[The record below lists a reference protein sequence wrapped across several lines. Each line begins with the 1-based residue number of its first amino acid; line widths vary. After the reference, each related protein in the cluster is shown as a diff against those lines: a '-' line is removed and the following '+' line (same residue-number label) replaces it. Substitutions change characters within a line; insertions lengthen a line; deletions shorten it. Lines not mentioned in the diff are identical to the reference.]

1 MITTPHTLSHHQRH
15 LQWRSYVIILCMVIA
30 LAGCT
35 TAQEESLP
43 TPNSVQPTATG
54 TALAF
59 TTIAQGDH
67 LSANLVVD
75 KPTIIVIASAQEVD
89 AALRQ
94 AAGDPP
100 KLAINPHPINQARQ
114 IDYNRFF
121 AILILQG
128 KQGSSGYS
136 VMVQQLI
143 QQGDL
148 VRVATTFI
156 RPGFGQGVRDEKT
169 DPYHLV
175 AVSKVGTWGKE
186 VDFELIDNG
195 PVIIKTR
202 HFIP

>member
-1 MITTPHTLSHHQRH
+1 
-15 LQWRSYVIILCMVIA
+15 V
-30 LAGCT
+30 
-35 TAQEESLP
+35 
-43 TPNSVQPTATG
+43 
-54 TALAF
+54 
-59 TTIAQGDH
+59 
-67 LSANLVVD
+67 
-75 KPTIIVIASAQEVD
+75 QEVD

-114 IDYNRFF
+114 IDYNTSF

-128 KQGSSGYS
+128 RQGSSGYS

-143 QQGDL
+143 RQGDI

-156 RPGFGQGVRDEKT
+156 RPGFGQGVRDEGT

-175 AVSKVGTWGKE
+175 AISKTAAWQQE
-186 VDFELIDNG
+186 VRFELMEKEQM
-195 PVIIKTR
+195 VAETT